1 MWSAPTG
8 LVAERPIH
16 TGPVRQLPT
25 GVGVTNVHRHLER
38 LSEAG
43 VLTPFPLHRRGA
55 GLAGRRGARGARRV
69 RGPAGRRTRS

>member
-8 LVAERPIH
+8 LVAERPIR

-25 GVGVTNVHRHLER
+25 GVGVTTVHRHLER

-43 VLTPFPLHRRGA
+43 VLTPFPLHRRGRA
-55 GLAGRRGARGARRV
+55 WRADEVLGALDAFAAR
-69 RGPAGRRTRS
+69 AGRRTRS